1 MNATVEATVRF
12 ATHIEDSAGAPADG
26 SHAGSVYR
34 ARGPR
39 GREACELTGTT
50 TRSLEFPLD
59 ADVDVEEQVVPR
71 IEREDTLV
79 DAPEPL
85 IVVDDESRGRK
96 VVKP

>member
-34 ARGPR
+34 ARGAR

-59 ADVDVEEQVVPR
+59 ADVDIEKQTPCGTCQSARSE
-71 IEREDTLV
+71 ERERGV
-79 DAPEPL
+79 EYE
-85 IVVDDESRGRK
+85 VESIESERRR
-96 VVKP
+96 V